1 MEATIEKRIKD
12 SFARQTAMAT
22 IGASV
27 TRVEKGAVTIELPF
41 RSDLTQQHG
50 FVHAGVVT
58 MIVDTACG
66 YAALTR
72 MPASAAVLTAE
83 YKVNFL
89 SPAEG
94 EKPVPEARAQTGPH
108 LDGLLRRSA
117 CGQGGQGET
126 GGDDAGHDDRARR
139 NRSDGLANHPA
150 AAIAAV
156 FNAVTR
162 HAVPSAWVH
171 R

>member
-22 IGASV
+22 IGALI
-27 TRVEKGAVTIELPF
+27 TTVEQGAVTIELPF

-50 FVHAGVVT
+50 FLHAGVVT

-66 YAALTR
+66 YAALTQ
-72 MPASAAVLTAE
+72 MSASAAVLTAE

-94 EKPVPEARAQTGPH
+94 EKLIARGRVLKPGRTLTVCFGEVHAVK
-108 LDGLLRRSA
+108 DGKEKLVATMMATMIARE
-117 CGQGGQGET
+117 ET
-126 GGDDAGHDDRARR
+126 GLTD
-139 NRSDGLANHPA
+139 
-150 AAIAAV
+150 
-156 FNAVTR
+156 
-162 HAVPSAWVH
+162 
-171 R
+171 